1 MEITETSITEPI
13 TLYQLLLRLI
23 IHYKALLKN
32 IAAFPSSFVP
42 PFLGND
48 LTYVQTLCL
57 VTSLKVL
64 GGKLSLFTHFLVTY
78 KQGKS
83 MFGRTL
89 QQALPALQQQR
100 HSSLASSLGV
110 RMHSYSRVV

>member
-1 MEITETSITEPI
+1 M
-13 TLYQLLLRLI
+13 
-23 IHYKALLKN
+23 YKH
-32 IAAFPSSFVP
+32 
-42 PFLGND
+42 
-48 LTYVQTLCL
+48 TLCL

-89 QQALPALQQQR
+89 QLQALPALQQRR

-110 RMHSYSRVV
+110 RMHSYRVELFERVTHRK